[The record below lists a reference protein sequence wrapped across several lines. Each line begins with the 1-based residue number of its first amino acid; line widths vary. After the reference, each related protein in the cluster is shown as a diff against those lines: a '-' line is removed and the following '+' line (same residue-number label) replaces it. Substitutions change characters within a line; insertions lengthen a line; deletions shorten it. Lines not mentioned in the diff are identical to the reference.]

1 MFPQS
6 KKRLTYLHDTVYKP
20 FLSHTKFIKFPIS
33 PVPQTSTS
41 YMPPPQVGQMD
52 SHQELWLIHSKQT

>member
-6 KKRLTYLHDTVYKP
+6 KKRLIYLHDTVYKP
-20 FLSHTKFIKFPIS
+20 FLSHTKFIKFPIF
-33 PVPQTSTS
+33 PAPQTSTS

-52 SHQELWLIHSKQT
+52 SPQEF